1 MARRPGINSD
11 FTFDGLDIEDEL
23 NSMSQ
28 SIDPTLTEVTA
39 FADDGAEFV
48 EGLANVKH
56 SLAGACDFAV
66 NQGDS
71 KFFGVIGYGERAYVF
86 QPTGATPDTDH
97 PNYKGNG
104 LVTSYTITS
113 PVGGAVTY
121 TVDLQTNGAVD
132 RDVTP

>member
-1 MARRPGINSD
+1 MARRAGINAD
-11 FTFDGLDIEDEL
+11 FTFDGLDVEDEL
-23 NSMSQ
+23 NSIAQ
-28 SIDPTLTEVTA
+28 TIDNTLTEVTA
-39 FADDGAEFV
+39 FADSGAEFV
-48 EGLANVKH
+48 EGLMNIKH
-56 SLAGACDFAV
+56 SIAGACDFAA

-86 QPTGATPDTDH
+86 QPTGATPDTND

-121 TVDLQTNGAVD
+121 TVDIQTNGLVD